1 MPALSIYL
9 LIAYI
14 IGAAAVFN
22 FLAHKLEARRTD
34 PWLACVAFLWPVY
47 GALAIPVGAVVA
59 IALLLSAAMRLT
71 ADLMLWCCEVVQSAW
86 SPTL

>member
-22 FLAHKLEARRTD
+22 ILAHKLEASRTD
-34 PWLACVAFLWPVY
+34 PWLVCVALLWPVY
-47 GALAIPVGAVVA
+47 GILAVPVGVIVS
-59 IALLLSAAMRLT
+59 IALLLGATMRLT
-71 ADLMLWCCEVVQSAW
+71 ASLMLWCCEVVQSAW